1 MAGLKMGW
9 YRLDEYGTVYRLTTA
24 ARPVVYV
31 DTAPTPAG
39 LVLTRAYVFSPED
52 PERFAE
58 LLRTMA
64 AGGRTDAAGSQN
76 GVVFRSAPSPSVF
89 ADPLI
94 LVSLAVTLP
103 LGLGSVYVVR
113 KGPSTIR
120 YEVDGDGIVVHH
132 LGRRR
137 YRWDSVRGV
146 RRIDGR
152 LSRVRRLM
160 GAALPAT
167 TGQFTAGELG
177 SLGVYATRLAPP
189 LVLLETRVGKVLIS
203 PEDVDG
209 FWRSWRSTGRR
220 ARRRRDKIWRRQTLC
235 CWQRRTIRPRS
246 TRCWA
251 WSRAARV
258 RARHVG
264 HDIVAGLRKLVGGE
278 ISEYAKLLEETREE
292 AIQAM
297 VAAAEK
303 LGANGIIGIRMTSNS
318 ITAGGPPKWWCTGRR
333 SASKDSQ

>member
-1 MAGLKMGW
+1 MSGAGSRSRGDISKGREFLPPPAPRSPWVTLFMVVVLLASLSPLILYVYYGTAQRALTLTVSPAGLSVEFGVGRISIPVEDIAGVTYVSQPGRMGRRYGASVAGLKMGW

-31 DTAPTPAG
+31 DTRPDARRARPD
-39 LVLTRAYVFSPED
+39 TRYVFSPED

-64 AGGRTDAAGSQN
+64 AGGRTDAAGSQD

-160 GAALPAT
+160 GAALPGYY

-177 SLGVYATRLAPP
+177 SLKVYATRLAPP

-209 FWRSWRSTGRR
+209 FL
-220 ARRRRDKIWRRQTLC
+220 AAVAEY
-235 CWQRRTIRPRS
+235 RP
-246 TRCWA
+246 
-251 WSRAARV
+251 
-258 RARHVG
+258 
-264 HDIVAGLRKLVGGE
+264 E
-278 ISEYAKLLEETREE
+278 
-292 AIQAM
+292 
-297 VAAAEK
+297 
-303 LGANGIIGIRMTSNS
+303 GA
-318 ITAGGPPKWWCTGRR
+318 
-333 SASKDSQ
+333 